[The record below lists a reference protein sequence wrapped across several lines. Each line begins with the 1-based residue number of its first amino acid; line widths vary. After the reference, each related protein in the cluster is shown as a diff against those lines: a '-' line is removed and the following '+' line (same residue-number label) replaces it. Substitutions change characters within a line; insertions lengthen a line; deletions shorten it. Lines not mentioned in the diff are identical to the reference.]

1 MLGGIMWIKTEST
14 GVKSG
19 VCVEKLTFME
29 DGAYRYEYYADRKKI
44 SPVTY
49 SVLQGRRDG
58 LYPNLRRETD
68 CCGDTRYFADDF
80 PVSEKIYKALGG
92 KVPACEFTG
101 CGGTVTFT
109 SCSNSFPVHSAGW
122 CIDNGFKQAPKPKTR
137 GEEVA
142 ETLVREEPNY
152 VSVGGWWLKS
162 TSNATPTNIS
172 SGIKCTVSA
181 LVNSEIA
188 AAEKRGEEKYK
199 ELRSYARSLAR
210 SAQINADSNGSF
222 TIHRGST
229 SYGWAKRIIELTE

>member
-1 MLGGIMWIKTEST
+1 MATQVKPSSYYFRTITDDGIEL
-14 GVKSG
+14 V
-19 VCVEKLTFME
+19 VEQIFKGERFF
-29 DGAYRYEYYADRKKI
+29 
-44 SPVTY
+44 
-49 SVLQGRRDG
+49 
-58 LYPNLRRETD
+58 
-68 CCGDTRYFADDF
+68 YFADNHTINASIYNALAVGLNRDIKLARATNARGDTTYTADTF